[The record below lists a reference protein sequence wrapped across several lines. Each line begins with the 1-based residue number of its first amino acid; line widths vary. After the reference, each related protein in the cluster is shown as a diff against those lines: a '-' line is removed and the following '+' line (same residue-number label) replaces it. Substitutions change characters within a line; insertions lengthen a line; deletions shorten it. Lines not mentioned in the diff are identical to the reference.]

1 MGCAC
6 QSLQIASKQIQNN
19 CSLDSECN
27 SIKRAIFE
35 HPRQVLDS
43 VSSISSYSDQ
53 YSSRPLQTV
62 GQIKTQDWI
71 CLNKSDKNKIARR
84 VISSLNENSLS
95 PLKKENE
102 NTFSDLSV
110 ELIADEQVRLIIP
123 TKIKRYL
130 NRRRIT
136 SKEDLLNKVKKMKF
150 SEKFKRRKT

>member
-1 MGCAC
+1 MGCGC
-6 QSLQIASKQIQNN
+6 QSQQIASKQIQNN
-19 CSLDSECN
+19 CCLDNECN

-35 HPRQVLDS
+35 HPRQVQDS

-53 YSSRPLQTV
+53 YSSRPLKTV

-71 CLNKSDKNKIARR
+71 YLNKSDKNSITKR
-84 VISSLNENSLS
+84 VICSLNENSLS

-110 ELIADEQVRLIIP
+110 ELIADEQVKLIIP

-130 NRRRIT
+130 NRRRVT
-136 SKEDLLNKVKKMKF
+136 SKEDLLNKVKQLKYQDKL
-150 SEKFKRRKT
+150 KRRKT